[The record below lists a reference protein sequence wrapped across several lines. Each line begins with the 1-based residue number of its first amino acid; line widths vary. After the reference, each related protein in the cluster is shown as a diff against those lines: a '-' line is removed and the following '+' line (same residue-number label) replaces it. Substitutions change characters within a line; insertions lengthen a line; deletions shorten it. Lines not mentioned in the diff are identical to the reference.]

1 MYSVF
6 TPKGYYFNTM
16 SQIKQVSET
25 LKQLLRQSKITYKQL
40 AHKLDMSEA
49 NIKRIFSTNSFS
61 LERIEQICQIVEIS
75 LSELFLLIENQQEK
89 LNQLSEEQERELV
102 SDPKLLLVAV
112 CVGDSWKF
120 EDIVQHYNI
129 TEHEC
134 FRLMAKLDRLKMI
147 QLLPHNN
154 YKLLITQD
162 FRWIKDGP
170 LEQFM
175 AKDVLKHFMASNFD
189 SEDSFRFYLRGS
201 YSQSSLEI
209 LHRKLNQLT
218 KEAGELHRE
227 DSNLPLSKRKH
238 VGVLIAMRPWEL
250 SLFRHMRR
258 KKEAREKIVSE

>member
-1 MYSVF
+1 
-6 TPKGYYFNTM
+6 M

-25 LKQLLRQSKITYKQL
+25 LKLLLRQNKITYKGL
-40 AHKLDMSEA
+40 AQKLDMSEA
-49 NIKRIFSTNSFS
+49 NIKRIFSTNSFT

-89 LNQLSEEQERELV
+89 LNQLTEEQERELV

-112 CVGDSWKF
+112 CVGDNWKF
-120 EDIVQHYNI
+120 EEIIQQYNL

-147 QLLPHNN
+147 QLLPHNH

-189 SEDSFRFYLRGS
+189 GEESFRFYLRGS
-201 YSQSSLEI
+201 YSQSSLDI

-218 KEAGELHRE
+218 KEASELHKE
-227 DSNLPLSKRKH
+227 DSSLPLNKRKH
-238 VGVLIAMRPWEL
+238 FGMLIAMRPWEL
-250 SLFRHMRR
+250 SLFRYMRR
-258 KKEAREKIVSE
+258 KKGKQDKKQA